1 MGERIELEDLQL
13 AYEDRGPASPGGSTV
28 VFVHGLGGSAYS
40 WWGQL
45 AACEER
51 GHRAVAYDQ
60 RGAGRSSKP
69 PGPYSIELWARDLER
84 LLDGLE
90 VERAML
96 VGHSVGCMIAEHA
109 AVRLGER
116 VRGLALIGGALRWR
130 PEAGPVFEE
139 RVRLA
144 RAGRMDEIARA
155 VAETG
160 LSERCRRREPCAARP
175 LLRADRLKRP
185 AGLRRVVGGDGR
197 RRDGRARAGRL
208 PHARPLRRAR
218 PGDAAGLLRGHRRR
232 DSERPRRRGRG
243 RGALVPAR
251 GRRAAVSALL
261 LEFLDEIA
269 T

>member
-13 AYEDRGPASPGGSTV
+13 AYEDLGPTSPGGSTV

-90 VERAML
+90 VERATL
-96 VGHSVGCMIAEHA
+96 VGHSVGCMIAERA

-144 RAGRMDEIARA
+144 RAGRLDEIARA

-160 LSERCRRREPCAARP
+160 LSERCRREDPALHGLFRELIASNDPQSYAEWSAATAVGEMVEPERVDCP
-175 LLRADRLKRP
+175 TLALCGELDPVTPP
-185 AGLRRVVGGDGR
+185 AFSETLAAAIP
-197 RRDGRARAGRL
+197 RARAAVVEG
-208 PHARPLRRAR
+208 
-218 PGDAAGLLRGHRRR
+218 AAHWCQL
-232 DSERPRRRGRG
+232 E
-243 RGALVPAR
+243 
-251 GRRAAVSALL
+251 AAVAVSVLL

>member
-1 MGERIELEDLQL
+1 MGQRIELEDVRLV
-13 AYEDRGPASPGGSTV
+13 YEDRGEGSAEGSAV
-28 VFVHGLGGSAYS
+28 VFLHGLGGSSYS

-45 AACEER
+45 AACEGR

-60 RGAGRSSKP
+60 RGAGRSSRP
-69 PGPYSIELWARDLER
+69 PGPYSIELWAEDLGR

-90 VERAML
+90 VEHATL

-144 RAGRMDEIARA
+144 RAGRMDEIAQA
-155 VAETG
+155 VAQTG
-160 LSERCRRREPCAARP
+160 LSERCRDQNPALHGLFCELIASNDPQAYAEWSAAT
-175 LLRADRLKRP
+175 
-185 AGLRRVVGGDGR
+185 
-197 RRDGRARAGRL
+197 
-208 PHARPLRRAR
+208 
-218 PGDAAGLLRGHRRR
+218 AAGEMVET
-232 DSERPRRRGRG
+232 ERIACPTL
-243 RGALVPAR
+243 ALCGEFDPVTPPAFAEAIAAAIPSA
-251 GRRAAVSALL
+251 RAAVIEGAAHWCQLEAPAAVGAHLL
-261 LEFLDEIA
+261 DFLDEIA

>member
-1 MGERIELEDLQL
+1 MGERIELEDVQL
-13 AYEDRGPASPGGSTV
+13 AYEDRGAASPEGSTV

-40 WWGQL
+40 WWGSSPPARS
-45 AACEER
+45 AAT
-51 GHRAVAYDQ
+51 AWSPTTS
-60 RGAGRSSKP
+60 AGRVAAPGRPAPTRSSS
-69 PGPYSIELWARDLER
+69 GRGTWNG
-84 LLDGLE
+84 LLDALE
-90 VERAML
+90 VERATL

-116 VRGLALIGGALRWR
+116 VRGLVLIGGALRWR

-160 LSERCRRREPCAARP
+160 LSERCRQRNPALHGLFCELIASNDPQAYAEWSAATAVGEMVEPERVGCPTLALCGELDPVTPPAFAEAIAAAIP
-175 LLRADRLKRP
+175 S
-185 AGLRRVVGGDGR
+185 
-197 RRDGRARAGRL
+197 ARAAVVEG
-208 PHARPLRRAR
+208 
-218 PGDAAGLLRGHRRR
+218 AAHWCQL
-232 DSERPRRRGRG
+232 EAP
-243 RGALVPAR
+243 
-251 GRRAAVSALL
+251 AAVSALL

>member
-13 AYEDRGPASPGGSTV
+13 AYEDLRPRLARGL
-28 VFVHGLGGSAYS
+28 HRGLRPRPGGSAYS

-90 VERAML
+90 VERATL

-160 LSERCRRREPCAARP
+160 LSERCRRENPALHGLFCELIASNDPQAYAEWSAATAVGEMVEPERVDCPTLALCGELDPVTPPGFSEALTAAIP
-175 LLRADRLKRP
+175 S
-185 AGLRRVVGGDGR
+185 
-197 RRDGRARAGRL
+197 ARAAVVEG
-208 PHARPLRRAR
+208 
-218 PGDAAGLLRGHRRR
+218 AAHWCQLEA
-232 DSERPRRRGRG
+232 S
-243 RGALVPAR
+243 
-251 GRRAAVSALL
+251 AAVSALL